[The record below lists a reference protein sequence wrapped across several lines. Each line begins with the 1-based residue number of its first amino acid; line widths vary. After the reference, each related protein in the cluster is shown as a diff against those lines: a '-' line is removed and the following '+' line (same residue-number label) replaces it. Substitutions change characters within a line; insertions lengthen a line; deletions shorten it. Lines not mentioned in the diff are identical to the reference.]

1 MVEFVFEQPFT
12 FFFGRLVG
20 AIKMSENG
28 DFWHFYIKMKYRKRG
43 APPIKKQSALAKKV
57 CAKEMPLE

>member
-1 MVEFVFEQPFT
+1 
-12 FFFGRLVG
+12 
-20 AIKMSENG
+20 MSENG